1 MTDTLDT
8 ATAAVTYADG
18 QGSSDVTVAVI
29 GAGGKMGQRVSN
41 NLAKS
46 AYTALY
52 SEASP
57 AGVAHIES
65 LGRTV
70 TPTDAAVADADVVI
84 LAVPDVLLG
93 TVSEQLVPVMQP
105 GATILTLDPA
115 AAYAG
120 LLAKREDVHYAVAH
134 PCHPS
139 VFLERTTKAEWDD
152 TFGGIAAPQE
162 VIAAFDASESL
173 GDQDERAKAVAEA
186 VITTMYAPVIQVH
199 WVTVKQLAVLEPTL
213 VETIACM
220 IGDFLNDALE
230 ETVTGVGV
238 PREAARAMLHG
249 HTWIAL
255 TNGLR
260 GSNPFSDA
268 CHIAMGYG
276 REKLIKEDWKQV
288 FDDSEL
294 DSVIAKMLKI
304 DAVRR

>member
-1 MTDTLDT
+1 
-8 ATAAVTYADG
+8 V
-18 QGSSDVTVAVI
+18 
-29 GAGGKMGQRVSN
+29 
-41 NLAKS
+41 
-46 AYTALY
+46 
-52 SEASP
+52 
-57 AGVAHIES
+57 
-65 LGRTV
+65 GRH
-70 TPTDAAVADADVVI
+70 
-84 LAVPDVLLG
+84 L
-93 TVSEQLVPVMQP
+93 
-105 GATILTLDPA
+105 
-115 AAYAG
+115 
-120 LLAKREDVHYAVAH
+120 RWH
-134 PCHPS
+134 
-139 VFLERTTKAEWDD
+139 RR
-152 TFGGIAAPQE
+152 PQE

-173 GDQDERAKAVAEA
+173 GDEGDAAKAIAEA

-238 PREAARAMLHG
+238 PREAARAMLYG

-304 DAVRR
+304 DAVKR

>member
-8 ATAAVTYADG
+8 TTAAVTYADG

-70 TPTDAAVADADVVI
+70 TPTEVAVADADVVI
-84 LAVPDVLLG
+84 LAVPDVVLG
-93 TVSEQLVPVMQP
+93 AVSESVVPAMKS
-105 GATILTLDPA
+105 GAIILTLDPA

-120 LLAKREDVHYAVAH
+120 LLASRDDIHYAVAH

-139 VFLERTTKAEWDD
+139 VFLERTTKEEWAD
-152 TFGGIAAPQE
+152 TFGGVAAPQE
-162 VIAAFDASESL
+162 VIAALEGVDADSPVREL
-173 GDQDERAKAVAEA
+173 ATQ
-186 VITTMYAPVIQVH
+186 VISTIYAPVIAVH
-199 WVTVKQLAVLEPTL
+199 YVTVKQLAVLEPTL

-220 IGDFLNDALE
+220 VGAFLKEALD
-230 ETVTGVGV
+230 ETVDGVGV
-238 PREAARAMLHG
+238 PYEAARAMLYG

-268 CHIAMGYG
+268 CHIAMDYG
-276 REKLIKEDWKQV
+276 RESIVKDDWKKI

-294 DSVIAKMLKI
+294 DGVIARMLKI
-304 DAVRR
+304 DAVKR

>member
-1 MTDTLDT
+1 MTDTATTTHTVAAGSGT
-8 ATAAVTYADG
+8 A
-18 QGSSDVTVAVI
+18 DVTVAVI
-29 GAGGKMGQRVSN
+29 GAGGKMGTRVSN
-41 NLAKS
+41 NFAKS
-46 AYTALY
+46 EYTTLY

-57 AGVAHIES
+57 AGQERIQA
-65 LGRTV
+65 LGRELTDSL
-70 TPTDAAVADADVVI
+70 DAAKAADVVV

-93 TVSEQLVPVMQP
+93 TISEQLVPAMKP

-120 LLAKREDVHYAVAH
+120 LLAKREDIHYAVAH

-139 VFLERTTKAEWDD
+139 VFLERTTKEEWDD

-173 GDQDERAKAVAEA
+173 GDPDDSAKAIAEA

-238 PREAARAMLHG
+238 PREAARAMLYG

-304 DAVRR
+304 DAVKR